1 MDVELVVTGDG
12 SHTLFV
18 PALKEHY
25 HSTFGAIRESRHI
38 FIDSGLLYFPD
49 HSALTIMETGFG
61 TGLNA
66 LLTIMEANHHGF
78 TINYIAIEPY
88 PIERAVYQQLNYPE
102 KTGLQKSMPLYNAIH
117 TASFHRK
124 NSITPWF
131 SLVKIKEKL
140 EDIILS
146 AKTIDL
152 VYFDVFSPGV
162 QPELWTEKIFR
173 KLFDSMKTGGI
184 LVTYSV
190 KGSVKRALKNVGF
203 LVEKLPGPPGKRE
216 ITRALK
222 R

>member
-1 MDVELVVTGDG
+1 MDVELVITGDG

-18 PALKEHY
+18 PVFKEHY
-25 HSTFGAIRESRHI
+25 HSTFGAIRESKHI
-38 FIDSGLLYFPD
+38 FIDSGLLHFPD
-49 HSALTIMETGFG
+49 HSQLTIIETGFG

-66 LLTIMEANHHGF
+66 LLTILESDHHGF

-88 PIERAVYQQLNYPE
+88 PLERAVYQQLNYPD
-102 KTGLQKSMPLYNAIH
+102 KTGFRKSLPLYNAIH
-117 TASFHRK
+117 QAPFQIK
-124 NSITPWF
+124 NSITSWF

-146 AKTIDL
+146 AETVDL
-152 VYFDVFSPGV
+152 VYFDVFSPEV

-173 KLFDSMKTGGI
+173 KLSASMKTGGI

-190 KGSVKRALKNVGF
+190 KGSVRRILKNVGF
-203 LVEKLPGPPGKRE
+203 DVEKLPGPPGKRE

-222 R
+222 K

>member
-1 MDVELVVTGDG
+1 MDVELIVTGDG

-18 PALKEHY
+18 PVLKEHY
-25 HSTFGAIRESRHI
+25 HSTFGAIRESKHI
-38 FIDSGLLYFPD
+38 FINSGLLYFPD
-49 HSALTIMETGFG
+49 QSELTIFEAGFG

-66 LLTIMEANHHGF
+66 LLTIMEAKHHGL
-78 TINYIAIEPY
+78 TIKYFAVEPY
-88 PIERAVYQQLNYPE
+88 PPEKAVYQQLNYPDKIGTPE
-102 KTGLQKSMPLYNAIH
+102 SLPLYNAIH
-117 TASFHRK
+117 ETRYNIK
-124 NSITPWF
+124 NSITSWF

-146 AKTIDL
+146 AETVDL
-152 VYFDVFSPGV
+152 VYFDVFSPTV

-173 KLFDSMKTGGI
+173 KLFDSMKKGGI

-190 KGSVKRALKNVGF
+190 KGSVKRSLKNAGF

-222 R
+222 T